1 MRVEDRVV
9 QPSSRPRREEP
20 PGSWLRRV
28 LLATDPGL
36 LRLRLGVRALIAV
49 AVAILVESRVAPA
62 VGVPALVGVLLG
74 GMVAMNGSFV
84 ASGRPPREAYA
95 TLAWFPVVASVGV
108 VLAGLLA
115 PWRVAS
121 LAGFVVTMVVAVF
134 VRRFGTRGFAWGIL
148 GWLGY
153 FFATFTRLELRQF
166 PAVLAVL
173 VTATACAFVAEAV
186 VPDRPERALARARTA
201 FELRVEALVRTCRSA
216 LSGGRRRD
224 KITARLHARRF
235 RLLEAALLVDG
246 YLALAAQSARTGASA
261 SAARHRLLDIELA
274 ADSLARHVE
283 ALVDAA
289 GPGDVDLRGDACRR
303 RLLVGL
309 DALAVGD
316 LAAARALAG
325 ESLEAACGADS
336 PAAGEQRGAAAA
348 VAGLADALAAGD
360 PRVPDHL
367 PAYEPA
373 VGLFLGQLPG
383 TMPSASAAVALSRGP
398 AARASVNLR
407 QCVQAAVA
415 GSVTL
420 AVGVAVS
427 PQRYYWALLACFFAL
442 TGTPTSG
449 ETATKAV
456 NRVLGTLVGIV
467 AAVLAVHVVGRS
479 TVPVV
484 LLMLACVFL
493 GLYFFRVSYAIM
505 AFAVTTLMGLL
516 YDVLGEFTDRLL
528 VLRLTETALGAA
540 IGIAAALLVLP
551 VRTGRAVV
559 VAREEF
565 VARLRELLTAVADR
579 LAADRRDGDL
589 FLAARRLDAQLHQL
603 ALVSRPAAGLTLL
616 GLDSR
621 RAMREIAPCT
631 AAAEAARALVA
642 AVADLSVLP
651 QPAAAAHARSLLDGV
666 DDVAAPPSDPTTRRL
681 SALLDDAA
689 GALDRV
695 AG

>member
-1 MRVEDRVV
+1 MRVEDRVE
-9 QPSSRPRREEP
+9 QPPADRRRGEP
-20 PGSWLRRV
+20 PTSWLRRA
-28 LLATDPGL
+28 LLASDPGL
-36 LRLRLGVRALIAV
+36 LRLRLGVRALLAV
-49 AVAILVESRVAPA
+49 AVAIGVESRVAPA
-62 VGVPALVGVLLG
+62 VGVPTLVGVLLG
-74 GMVAMNGSFV
+74 GMVAMNGSFA
-84 ASGRPPREAYA
+84 ASGRPPREAYG
-95 TLAWFPVVASVGV
+95 TLAWFPAVASLGVVA
-108 VLAGLLA
+108 AGLLA
-115 PWRVAS
+115 PARVAS
-121 LAGFVVTMVVAVF
+121 LAGFVVAMVVAVY

-153 FFATFTRLELRQF
+153 FFATFTRLRLSQF

-173 VTATACAFVAEAV
+173 LAATACVVLAEAV

-201 FELRVEALVRTCRSA
+201 FELRVGALVRTCRAA
-216 LSGGRRRD
+216 LAGGRRPE
-224 KITARLHARRF
+224 KLAGQLHARRF
-235 RLLEAALLVDG
+235 RLIEAALLVDG
-246 YLALAAQSARTGASA
+246 YLALAAQSAQAGATA

-274 ADSLARHVE
+274 ADSLAGHVE
-283 ALVDAA
+283 ALVDDPAA
-289 GPGDVDLRGDACRR
+289 DVDLRADPCRR
-303 RLLVGL
+303 RLLDAL
-309 DALAVGD
+309 DALAAGD
-316 LAAARALAG
+316 LARARALAG
-325 ESLEAACGADS
+325 ESVEAACGADS
-336 PAAGEQRGAAAA
+336 PTAGEQRGAAAA

-360 PRVPDHL
+360 PQVPGHL

-415 GSVTL
+415 GSLTL
-420 AVGVAVS
+420 VVGVALS

-467 AAVLAVHVVGRS
+467 AAVLAVHLVGRH

-484 LLMLACVFL
+484 VLMLACVFL

-528 VLRLTETALGAA
+528 VLRLAETALGAA

-565 VARLRELLTAVADR
+565 VARLRELLDAVARR
-579 LAADRRDGDL
+579 LGSEHPAGDL

-621 RAMREIAPCT
+621 RALREIAPYT
-631 AAAEAARALVA
+631 AAAEAGRALA
-642 AVADLSVLP
+642 GAVADLRTLP
-651 QPAAAAHARSLLDGV
+651 QPAAAAHARALLSPDGDV
-666 DDVAAPPSDPTTRRL
+666 PIPAGDVADRRL
-681 SALLDDAA
+681 AALLDDAV
-689 GALDRV
+689 GALQRV
-695 AG
+695 SG